1 LQLTFFALDR
11 AELTTDNIVNQSDK
25 TGDSL
30 TEVLNNLGGG
40 GTPPVFGSLVEFA
53 KDDTQSSTNQQTPQT
68 KVKLTTSSLPLGTY
82 IVQSYIEL
90 RGARTNR
97 SVNTQLLLNTSTVL
111 SETQKEAKDT
121 SDYVGYSSF
130 DILENI
136 SGVNVFDLV
145 FFSEA
150 SNTIASVRR
159 ARIFLYRIS

>member
-1 LQLTFFALDR
+1 MLLTFFSLNR
-11 AELTTDNIVNQSDK
+11 AELTTDNITNQSNK
-25 TGDSL
+25 TGDNL
-30 TEVLNNLGGG
+30 TEVLNNLSG
-40 GTPPVFGSLVEFA
+40 GTPPVFGSLFEFA

-68 KVKLTTSSLPLGTY
+68 KVKLTTSALPLGNY

-90 RGARTNR
+90 SGNRTNR
-97 SVNTQLLLNTSTVL
+97 SVNTQLLLNTTTVL
-111 SETQKEAKDT
+111 SESQKEAKDT
-121 SDYVGYSSF
+121 SDYIGYSSF

-136 SGVNVFDLV
+136 SGVQVFDLV